1 MLVGEQ
7 GSAGARAPLSS
18 GRGSGGNRYS
28 RLLVRLP
35 TPRAAGQ
42 MLPGDGYLPP
52 SWSSIHRSRQR
63 RRQLQSRELEDTRLP
78 RSSDRID
85 VFNIS
90 WNSEFFNVRL
100 CELLDS

>member
-42 MLPGDGYLPP
+42 MLPRNGIYLHHGITDGGDNYNLESRKIRVSLDRLTESTFSIFRGIQNFAE
-52 SWSSIHRSRQR
+52 SS
-63 RRQLQSRELEDTRLP
+63 
-78 RSSDRID
+78 
-85 VFNIS
+85 
-90 WNSEFFNVRL
+90 VRL

>member
-42 MLPGDGYLPP
+42 MLPGDGIYLHHGRAFTDLDDDGGDDNYNLE
-52 SWSSIHRSRQR
+52 SWKIRVSLDRLTESTFSISRGIQNF
-63 RRQLQSRELEDTRLP
+63 LA
-78 RSSDRID
+78 
-85 VFNIS
+85 
-90 WNSEFFNVRL
+90 
-100 CELLDS
+100 